1 MSFRN
6 LLISQNKTRL
16 AILALIFANIIW
28 GASFPI
34 TKLSLSEVP
43 PFTFVFLRFFLSA
56 IIIFPFVYKDL
67 KVKKSDTGN
76 LIIRSFIGITL
87 SISFLVLGLKLSS
100 SINAP
105 IIISSQPIIIIIG
118 AYFFLKEKMKKKVVI
133 GTVISLLGVFVVVLL
148 PLFQKGLDGSITGN
162 LFFVLASICGAIDV
176 LLLKKLLTKYK
187 TLTITF
193 WSFLIGSIPLLPLCY
208 VELNQTHWINHLGLF
223 AIFGVIFSVVLATA
237 IGHTIYNYGLK
248 NILASEVG
256 IFTYVDPVATA
267 IVAIPLLNEVI
278 TAPYLIGSAL
288 LFWGIFIAEGRIHYH
303 PFHLLRKSS
312 LDKLSETT

>member
-1 MSFRN
+1 MPFRN
-6 LLISQNKTRL
+6 FLISQNKTRL
-16 AILALIFANIIW
+16 AILALISANIIW

-34 TKLSLSEVP
+34 YKLSLAEVP
-43 PFTFVFLRFFLSA
+43 PFTFVFLRFFLAA

-67 KVKKSDTGN
+67 KVERNDLGN
-76 LIIRSFIGITL
+76 LIFRSFIGITL

-105 IIISSQPIIIIIG
+105 IILSSQPIVIIVG
-118 AYFFLKEKMKKKVVI
+118 AYFFLKEKLKAKVVI
-133 GTVISLLGVFVVVLL
+133 GTVVSLLGILIVVLL

-193 WSFLIGSIPLLPLCY
+193 WSFLIGAIPLLPLCFI
-208 VELNQTHWINHLGLF
+208 ELNQTHWINNLGLF
-223 AIFGVIFSVVLATA
+223 AIFGIIFTVVLATA
-237 IGHTIYNYGLK
+237 IGHAIYNYGLK
-248 NILASEVG
+248 NIHASEVG

-278 TAPYLIGSAL
+278 TAPYLVGAML
-288 LFWGIFIAEGRIHYH
+288 VFWGIFIAEGRIHYH
-303 PFHLLRKSS
+303 PFHLLRKRA
-312 LDKLSETT
+312 SEF

>member
-1 MSFRN
+1 MPFRN
-6 LLISQNKTRL
+6 FLISQNKTRL

-34 TKLSLSEVP
+34 YKLSLSEVP
-43 PFTFVFLRFFLSA
+43 PFTFVFLRFFLAA

-67 KVKKSDTGN
+67 KVERSDVGN

-118 AYFFLKEKMKKKVVI
+118 AYFFLKEKMKRRVVI
-133 GTVISLLGVFVVVLL
+133 GTVVSLLGVLVVVLL

-176 LLLKKLLTKYK
+176 LLLKRLLTKYK

-193 WSFLIGSIPLLPLCY
+193 WSFLIGTIPLLPLFY
-208 VELNQTHWINHLGLF
+208 VELNQTHWTNHVGLF
-223 AIFGVIFSVVLATA
+223 AIFGIIFSVVLATA
-237 IGHTIYNYGLK
+237 IGHAIYNYGLK
-248 NILASEVG
+248 NIQASEVG

-267 IVAIPLLNEVI
+267 IVALPLLHEVI
-278 TAPYLIGSAL
+278 TAPYLVGAML
-288 LFWGIFIAEGRIHYH
+288 VFWGIFIAEGRIHYH
-303 PFHLLRKSS
+303 PFHLLRKGA
-312 LDKLSETT
+312 LDKLSGVS